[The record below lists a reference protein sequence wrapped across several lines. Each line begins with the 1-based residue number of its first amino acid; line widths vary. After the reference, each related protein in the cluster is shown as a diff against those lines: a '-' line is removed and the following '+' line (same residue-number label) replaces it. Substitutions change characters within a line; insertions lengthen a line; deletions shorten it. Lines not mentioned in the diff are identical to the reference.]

1 VRGGP
6 ARGGRTRGTAG
17 LRNGIEYVYETA
29 AEEVRPD
36 GLLEKVM
43 VLMLKHQAHTDEDVV
58 GAEGR

>member
-1 VRGGP
+1 
-6 ARGGRTRGTAG
+6 
-17 LRNGIEYVYETA
+17 VYETA

-36 GLLEKVM
+36 GLLENVM